1 MKTFLYAL
9 SLLLPWPLRRRL
21 LARAFGYRIHPTARI
36 GLAWVMPQRLV
47 MEAHASIGNLTVC
60 KNLGLIH
67 LQEHSFVG
75 NGNWITGY
83 PPGPSRHFA
92 HQPDRRPELVLGRH
106 AAITNRH
113 FIDCT
118 ATVSIGEFTTFA
130 GFYSQILTHSIDLAE
145 SRQAASP
152 VTIGKYCF
160 IGTNSVLLGGSA
172 LPDYSVLGAKSLLN
186 KVFKETGTL
195 YGGVPAK
202 PLSALPVQQMAYFQR
217 TAGFVD

>member
-1 MKTFLYAL
+1 MKTLLAAL
-9 SLLLPWPLRRRL
+9 SICLPWPLRRRL
-21 LARAFGYRIHPTARI
+21 LGWAFGYRIHPTARI
-36 GLAWVMPQRLV
+36 GLAWVRPQRLV
-47 MEAHASIGNLTVC
+47 MEAHAYIGNLTVC

-67 LQEHSFVG
+67 MQEHAFIG

-92 HQPDRRPELVLGRH
+92 HQPDRRPELLIGRH

-118 ATVSIGEFTTFA
+118 ATVSIGAFTTFA
-130 GFYSQILTHSIDLAE
+130 GFSSQILTHSIDLTA
-145 SRQAASP
+145 SRQAAVP
-152 VTIGKYCF
+152 VTIGEYCF

-172 LPDYSVLGAKSLLN
+172 LPDRSVLGAKSLLN
-186 KVFKETGTL
+186 KVYTEPGTL

-202 PLSALPVQQMAYFQR
+202 PISALPVEQMAYFR
-217 TAGFVD
+217 RAAGFVD